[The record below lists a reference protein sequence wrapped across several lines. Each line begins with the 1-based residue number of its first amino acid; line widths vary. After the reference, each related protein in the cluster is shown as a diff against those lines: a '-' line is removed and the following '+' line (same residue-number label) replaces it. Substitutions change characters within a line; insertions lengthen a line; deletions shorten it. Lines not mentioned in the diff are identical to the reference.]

1 MKYSKRNLYQIQKAD
16 TYKKKSFGNS
26 HTCIW
31 TMHMHMCH
39 YKVEIPLEWYG
50 ESLSAIRPLNP
61 TWYGDM
67 NSLLSFPQAPV

>member
-1 MKYSKRNLYQIQKAD
+1 
-16 TYKKKSFGNS
+16 
-26 HTCIW
+26 
-31 TMHMHMCH
+31 MHFLEYLDYAHAFMCH

-67 NSLLSFPQAPV
+67 NSLSYPSHRHLSRGQGSSC